1 MPGEEGTAVNFNK
14 DLHRDS
20 SLSAGAAWT
29 SHLQERR
36 EADESSEQTRDRLH
50 TSTQMCLLINKPYW
64 EASKCVVHTPGDG
77 VKESGYLSDEA
88 DSNPCTGES
97 LIACAK
103 LFQAVGGVGQ
113 RSVGWGTVSSCWRA
127 GAWHA
132 VTTPWLTGWKQKERI
147 VTEFA
152 LKKERRSKVVGA
164 SSFLPEWG
172 WDWNTLQQHFLK
184 QVLLNIIM

>member
-1 MPGEEGTAVNFNK
+1 MPGEGGTAVNFNK

-20 SLSAGAAWT
+20 SLLAGAAWT

-77 VKESGYLSDEA
+77 FKESGYA

-127 GAWHA
+127 GSWHA

-147 VTEFA
+147 VTEIA
-152 LKKERRSKVVGA
+152 LNGTPAKSCWSLMFFSRLRMGLKHT
-164 SSFLPEWG
+164 SFNYTCW
-172 WDWNTLQQHFLK
+172 T
-184 QVLLNIIM
+184 